1 MPIENPMVNDLLW
14 THKEQEP
21 KVLGDCLGCQE
32 DITEGDEV
40 YEFQD
45 VHGETVWVHQDGDCC
60 MNYVADMSV
69 CKTAGE

>member
-1 MPIENPMVNDLLW
+1 VPVENPMVNDLLW

-21 KVLGDCLGCQE
+21 KVLGDCVGCQV
-32 DITEGDEV
+32 DITEGEEV

-45 VHGETVWVHQDGDCC
+45 VHGEIVWVHQNGSCC
-60 MNYVADMSV
+60 MSYVGEMAV